1 MSVCAVSVQSLSTCE
16 KPTSIT
22 SVYCWLLSGI
32 VSTLQ
37 SLTEGSEEGEIHSV
51 PLSLQLLFYLELSML
66 FAIYPYSHVNTVRID
81 KLGFRKLKVLINQD
95 SEQVPFVLQ
104 G

>member
-1 MSVCAVSVQSLSTCE
+1 
-16 KPTSIT
+16 
-22 SVYCWLLSGI
+22 
-32 VSTLQ
+32 
-37 SLTEGSEEGEIHSV
+37 
-51 PLSLQLLFYLELSML
+51 ML
-66 FAIYPYSHVNTVRID
+66 FAIYPDSHVNTVRID